1 MSQSYRDFLTEERR
15 GVLRFGGAR
24 MALLDIEA
32 GFWGLR
38 RQIKA
43 LAGERLTDSVL
54 QQAGANGGASFAAA
68 FTTQSPAA
76 DAPQLLRECIAAYQA
91 AGFGRFDIEL
101 LEWPLGR
108 VLIRGEDTF
117 EAWMMGQHNEDSDLP
132 ACAYAAG
139 VLVGFVNVLADRNDV
154 VCIERTCQA
163 QGAEA
168 CLFELLPTAVAGDVP
183 AVAMTPDPALSR
195 QLNLLETIFERMP
208 MGIVILDS
216 DLCVRRFNPTWAGFV
231 TRYTSLPASQVV
243 PGARLFDLIP
253 GNKATLEPVFR
264 RVLAGET
271 VRQEAFP
278 LKVDEF
284 VSYWDAV
291 ITPLLEDGRVMGI
304 LHVITDATE
313 RVQAEQALRESQRAL
328 STLISNLPG
337 MAYRCYNDANWT
349 MEFASEGSLDLTGYG
364 PAELMGEDRT
374 IAYGDLIHPEDKS
387 LVWDVVQSALDE
399 YRPFEIKYRLVTPQ
413 TVKWV
418 WERGQGIYNELGE
431 VVALEGFITDISE
444 RVMAEQTLE
453 QRVRQRTQEIERREQ
468 VAEGLQDILAVLNSN
483 RSLEEILEYITCQA
497 KRLLETEAVAIYRL
511 QEEQE
516 LLEIEAAHGLS
527 DAYIQNIKLPLGQ
540 GALGR
545 AVLDKKPVVVPDV
558 RAVFSDHNATSMAND
573 AVFVDAELRQLLM
586 QMVDRYGA
594 VVGVPII
601 VKDQVYGGLALYY
614 PQPRD
619 LFEEEIG
626 LATTLA
632 DHAALAIE
640 NARLLDQVEQTAVM
654 EERQRLA
661 RELHD
666 SVSQALYGIGL
677 GIRTARTLLDRES
690 LSETVKTKLAH
701 PLDYVLSLADAGLA
715 EMRALIFELRPDALA
730 EQGLVAALERQAKAL
745 QARHKLNVYTDFC
758 REPDLPLAVKECL
771 YRVAQEALNNVVK
784 HAQAGQVQVR
794 LQKSAGKIILEV
806 EDDGLGFE
814 PQQAYPGHM
823 GLQSMEER
831 ITKVQGSLTVESE
844 PGVGTSI
851 KVWVPAQN
859 SPETTPTPTAS
870 PR

>member
-1 MSQSYRDFLTEERR
+1 
-15 GVLRFGGAR
+15 

-32 GFWGLR
+32 GFWALR

-43 LAGERLTDSVL
+43 LAGDRLTDSVL

-68 FTTQSPAA
+68 FTSQSPAA
-76 DAPQLLRECIAAYQA
+76 DAPQLLRECIGAYQA
-91 AGFGRFDIEL
+91 AGFGKFDIER

-117 EAWMMGQHNEDSDLP
+117 EAWMMAQHNQDPRSP

-139 VLVGFVNVLADRNDV
+139 VLVGFVNVLAGRNDV

-163 QGAEA
+163 QGAAA
-168 CLFELLPTAVAGDVP
+168 CLFELLPTAAAGDVP
-183 AVAMTPDPALSR
+183 AVALSPDPALGR
-195 QLNLLETIFERMP
+195 QLSLLETIFDRMP
-208 MGIVILDS
+208 MGIVILDTG
-216 DLCVRRFNPTWAGFV
+216 LRVRRFNPTWAGFV
-231 TRYTSLPASQVV
+231 TRYTSLPATQVV
-243 PGARLFDLIP
+243 PGANLYDLIP
-253 GNKATLEPVFR
+253 GNKATLEPIFH

-271 VRQEAFP
+271 VRQAAFP
-278 LKVDEF
+278 LQVGEF
-284 VSYWDAV
+284 ISYWDAV
-291 ITPLLEDGRVMGI
+291 ISPLVEDGRVMSI

-313 RVQAEQALRESQRAL
+313 RVQAEHALRESQRAL

-337 MAYRCYNDANWT
+337 IAYRCRNDANWT
-349 MEFASEGSLDLTGYG
+349 MEFVSEGSLALTGYG
-364 PAELMGEDRT
+364 PAELMGADRT
-374 IAYGDLIHPEDKS
+374 ITYGDLIQPADKS
-387 LVWDVVQSALDE
+387 LVWEAVQSALDE
-399 YRPFEIKYRLVTPQ
+399 YRPFEIKYRLLTPQ
-413 TVKWV
+413 STKWV

-453 QRVRQRTQEIERREQ
+453 QRVQQRTQEIERRRQ

-483 RSLEEILEYITCQA
+483 QSLDEILDYITCQA

-511 QEEQE
+511 QEEQG
-516 LLEIEAAHGLS
+516 LLEIEAAYGLS
-527 DAYIQNIKLPLGQ
+527 EEYIHNIKLPLGQ

-545 AVLDKKPVVVPDV
+545 AVLQKEPVVVPDV
-558 RAVFSDHNATSMAND
+558 RAVFADHSAPSMAND
-573 AVFVDAELRQLLM
+573 VVFVDAELRHLLM

-594 VVGVPII
+594 VVGVPIV

-619 LFEEEIG
+619 FFKEEIG

-632 DHAALAIE
+632 DHVALAIE

-690 LSETVKTKLAH
+690 LSEAVKAKLTQ

-745 QARHKLNVYTDFC
+745 QARHKLNVETDFC
-758 REPDLPLAVKECL
+758 QEPDLPLTAKECL
-771 YRVAQEALNNVVK
+771 YRVTQEALNNVIK
-784 HAQAGQVQVR
+784 HAQAGHVQVR
-794 LQKSAGKIILEV
+794 LHETEGKITLEIA
-806 EDDGLGFE
+806 DDGLGFE
-814 PQQAYPGHM
+814 PQQEYPGHM
-823 GLQSMEER
+823 GLQSMRER
-831 ITKVQGSLTVESE
+831 VTKVQGLLAVKSE
-844 PGVGTSI
+844 PGAGTSI
-851 KVWVPAQN
+851 KVWVPVQHKA
-859 SPETTPTPTAS
+859 EAS
-870 PR
+870 GE

>member
-1 MSQSYRDFLTEERR
+1 LSQSYRDFLTEERR

-76 DAPQLLRECIAAYQA
+76 AAPQLLRKCIAAYQA
-91 AGFGRFDIEL
+91 AGFGNFEIEL

-117 EAWMMGQHNEDSDLP
+117 EAWMMGQHNQECHSP

-139 VLVGFVNVLADRNDV
+139 VLVGFINVLADRNDV
-154 VCIERTCQA
+154 VCIERACQA
-163 QGAEA
+163 QGAAA

-183 AVAMTPDPALSR
+183 AVALSPDPALGR
-195 QLNLLETIFERMP
+195 QLNLLETIFDRMP
-208 MGIVILDS
+208 MGIVILDP
-216 DLCVRRFNPTWAGFV
+216 DLLVRRFNPTWAGFV
-231 TRYTSLPASQVV
+231 TRYTSLPATQVF
-243 PGARLFDLIP
+243 PGADLFDLIP

-278 LKVDEF
+278 LTVEES

-291 ITPLLEDGRVMGI
+291 ITPLVEDDSVVGI

-313 RVQAEQALRESQRAL
+313 RVQAEQSLRESRRTL

-337 MAYRCYNDANWT
+337 MAYRCLNDAHWT
-349 MEFASEGSLDLTGYG
+349 MEFVSEGSLALTGYS
-364 PAELMGEDRT
+364 PAELKGNRAL
-374 IAYGDLIHPEDKS
+374 AYGDLIHPEDKS
-387 LVWDVVQSALDE
+387 LVRNSVQAALDE
-399 YRPFEIKYRLVTPQ
+399 HRPFEIKYRLVTPQ
-413 TVKWV
+413 AEKWV
-418 WERGQGIYNELGE
+418 WERGQGIYNDRGE

-444 RVMAEQTLE
+444 RVMTEQTLE
-453 QRVRQRTQEIERREQ
+453 QRVQQRTQEIERRRQ
-468 VAEGLQDILAVLNSN
+468 VAEGLRDILAVLNSN
-483 RSLEEILEYITCQA
+483 RSLDEILEYITCQA
-497 KRLLETEAVAIYRL
+497 KRLLETAAVAIFRL
-511 QEEQE
+511 QEEQG

-527 DAYIQNIKLPLGQ
+527 EAYIRKIKLPLGQ
-540 GALGR
+540 GAVGR
-545 AVLDKKPVVVPDV
+545 AVLEKEPVVVPDV
-558 RAVFSDHNATSMAND
+558 SAIFTGHSITSMD
-573 AVFVDAELRQLLM
+573 DKAVFVEAELRQFLM
-586 QMVDRYGA
+586 QMSDRYSA

-614 PQPRD
+614 PRPREF
-619 LFEEEIG
+619 FEEEIG

-690 LSETVKTKLAH
+690 SQKVIYLAARKVRGTFAV
-701 PLDYVLSLADAGLA
+701 PLGFRFLGIDRQSLQKDS
-715 EMRALIFELRPDALA
+715 D
-730 EQGLVAALERQAKAL
+730 KKS
-745 QARHKLNVYTDFC
+745 QARQLMG
-758 REPDLPLAVKECL
+758 DLPLE
-771 YRVAQEALNNVVK
+771 VVK
-784 HAQAGQVQVR
+784 RLPAFANMDLGQ
-794 LQKSAGKIILEV
+794 I
-806 EDDGLGFE
+806 
-814 PQQAYPGHM
+814 
-823 GLQSMEER
+823 
-831 ITKVQGSLTVESE
+831 
-844 PGVGTSI
+844 
-851 KVWVPAQN
+851 
-859 SPETTPTPTAS
+859 
-870 PR
+870 